1 MYSYIFK
8 TFRFLSFTIIVF
20 CFFYSVFSVASVSIL
35 MPFVNFI
42 FTDYR
47 LSANTFLFSF
57 SESDKSVLLAA
68 LCLIT
73 WFIFLLKNLSFIAAQ
88 LQTSRMKN
96 ELLQRLREDYMQRV
110 FGQDMPYFSKIPTGY
125 ITTRVFDV
133 TRQLSEKLSVGFHDV
148 ARNVPLIILYSAV
161 LIFISWKLMALSLV
175 LIPLISLAGN
185 RFHKILQKSIAD
197 EQHALSSLIHHVQQ
211 KLYGIKLIK
220 LFNSEQFELGKF
232 HDQSS
237 ELKRV
242 FQFRDRV
249 ESIGVS
255 VVEMIGVSAG
265 VLLLYVIGMETL
277 GGQFQYGPGGFVL
290 FIAAVF
296 SLIDP
301 VKNLIRSVHS
311 FRESDVLLAML
322 RQLKVKVTGEHEYS
336 QSPRL
341 FEKQIVFENVSFQ
354 FENRSDPV
362 FENLNMTI
370 NKGEKIILAGKSGIG
385 KSTLVDL
392 LLGLYQPSAGVVS
405 LDKIPLININ
415 KTCLSRI
422 FGVVTQEAFLFHDTI
437 RNNVV
442 YDMYEITDDQIMDA
456 LHKVLLSEW
465 YIQQPRGLDTVI
477 GDRGQTMSGGEKQRL
492 ILARLILRNPDILIF
507 DEATSSL
514 DIPAEKALFE
524 TILRLFSDKTMI
536 FISHRHTLYPF
547 GGRIV
552 EIRHRGIVEHNVS
565 STFA

>member
-1 MYSYIFK
+1 
-8 TFRFLSFTIIVF
+8 
-20 CFFYSVFSVASVSIL
+20 
-35 MPFVNFI
+35 
-42 FTDYR
+42 
-47 LSANTFLFSF
+47 
-57 SESDKSVLLAA
+57 
-68 LCLIT
+68 
-73 WFIFLLKNLSFIAAQ
+73 
-88 LQTSRMKN
+88 
-96 ELLQRLREDYMQRV
+96 
-110 FGQDMPYFSKIPTGY
+110 
-125 ITTRVFDV
+125 
-133 TRQLSEKLSVGFHDV
+133 DV
-148 ARNVPLIILYSAV
+148 ARNIPLIILYSAV

-197 EQHALSSLIHHVQQ
+197 EQHALSRLIHHLQQ

-220 LFNSEQFELGKF
+220 LFNSEKFELGKF
-232 HDQSS
+232 HEQSS

-265 VLLLYVIGMETL
+265 VLLLYVIGTETL
-277 GGQFQYGPGGFVL
+277 GGQFHYGPGGFVL

-311 FRESDVLLAML
+311 FRESEVLWATL
-322 RQLKVKVTGEHEYS
+322 RQLKVKEHLEPEIS
-336 QSPRL
+336 ESPQL
-341 FEKQIVFENVSFQ
+341 FEKQIVFDNVSFH

-362 FENLNMTI
+362 FENLNLKI
-370 NKGEKIILAGKSGIG
+370 NHGEKIMLTGKSGVG
-385 KSTLVDL
+385 KSTLIDL
-392 LLGLYQPSAGVVS
+392 LLGLYQPSSGVVS
-405 LDKIPLININ
+405 IDKIPLININ
-415 KTCLSRI
+415 RKYLSRI

-437 RNNVV
+437 RNNIA
-442 YDMYEITDDQIMDA
+442 YDMYEITDDQIMEA
-456 LHKVLLSEW
+456 LHKVQLWEW

-514 DIPAEKALFE
+514 DIPAEKALYT
-524 TILRLFSDKTMI
+524 TILNLFSDKTMV

-547 GGRIV
+547 TGRLV
-552 EIRHRGIVEHNVS
+552 EIKNRGIIERSIS